1 MNDGVD
7 LWMNVT
13 IDANKRLES
22 QWLHVNDTIKQYTG
36 LPRQAVLSDPCT
48 TSLFLRFFSFFG
60 FLVSSFPSG
69 SSSVSLMIT
78 SSHLLSQNFLLLST
92 YEVK

>member
-36 LPRQAVLSDPCT
+36 LPRQAVLSDPST
-48 TSLFLRFFSFFG
+48 TSLFLRFSLFLGFSYHH
-60 FLVSSFPSG
+60 FLQVP
-69 SSSVSLMIT
+69 
-78 SSHLLSQNFLLLST
+78 LLFL
-92 YEVK
+92 